1 MCRGLRIKGGRP
13 RIGGAPWTMDTLKT
27 LLREAVR
34 ETVAEVLQTVL
45 NADREAFLQ
54 EHGRR
59 KNGY

>member
-1 MCRGLRIKGGRP
+1 MDHGYPENPSKGSGEGN
-13 RIGGAPWTMDTLKT
+13 GGQM
-27 LLREAVR
+27 
-34 ETVAEVLQTVL
+34 LQTVL